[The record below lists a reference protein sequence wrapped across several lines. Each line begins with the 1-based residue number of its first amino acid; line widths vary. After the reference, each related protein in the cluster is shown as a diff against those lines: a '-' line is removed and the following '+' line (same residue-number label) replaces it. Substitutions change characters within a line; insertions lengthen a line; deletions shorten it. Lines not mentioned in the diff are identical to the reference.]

1 MTINLLT
8 AISRKSITN
17 DEIVHIPAGYFH
29 LVDGNF
35 QVNNEHPPL
44 AKVWAALPLLFIQ
57 PNEPPAESHDSI
69 ESIQGFYASFWT
81 VNRVSFEAISFWSRA
96 MMLAFAVALGWLVFL
111 HARRLFGER
120 AAVLAVALYVL
131 EPTMLA
137 HGRIVHTDVP
147 AAFFYLLFFF
157 TLHHYVDKPSLRR
170 AMLLGVVGGCALT
183 TKFSMLVLLPVLV
196 CLCLFGI
203 VFASRW
209 RWSRARLALHFAA
222 TALVMLFVINAAYYF
237 RSPPLAAIETLWIRS
252 SFPLI
257 ADESSS
263 ALHFLSNFVP
273 TYYLFGILN
282 IINHNRHGHAAFL
295 LGDHSAT
302 GWWSYFPI
310 AFALKTTIPFLS
322 LSLVSLAWA
331 LRRLL
336 ARGDKY
342 FLALVLPLAI
352 YLLLSMSSRINIGIR
367 HLLPVFPFLF
377 ILGGATLDRLLRPQR
392 MRTVAVAS
400 VVTLMGWMSIEAMRA
415 YPHYVPYMNQLTW
428 RHSGWS
434 YLSDS
439 NVEWGDDVQELAGYL
454 RARGETRVRA
464 ALSAGWST
472 LPQYD
477 VENVNLLSADA
488 ERLPHTRYVA
498 IGASFLNGSTV
509 PMREDTGGEH
519 YYDRFAR
526 YRGRTPE
533 AVIGHSIYLYRE
545 E

>member
-1 MTINLLT
+1 MLLT

-69 ESIQGFYASFWT
+69 DSIQGFYAPFWK
-81 VNRVSFEAISFWSRA
+81 VNRVSFEAVSFAARA
-96 MMLAFAVALGWLVFL
+96 MMSAFAVALGWLIFL
-111 HARRLFGER
+111 YARRLFGER

-147 AAFFYLLFFF
+147 AAFFYLLFCF

-170 AMLLGVVGGCALT
+170 AMLLGVVCGCALT

-196 CLCLFGI
+196 CLFLYGI
-203 VFASRW
+203 MFAPRW
-209 RWSRARLALHFAA
+209 RWSRARLGLHFAS
-222 TALVMLFVINAAYYF
+222 TTLVMLFVINAAYYF
-237 RSPPLAAIETLWIRS
+237 QSPPLAAVETFWIRS
-252 SFPLI
+252 SFPSV
-257 ADESSS
+257 ADEYLS
-263 ALHFLSNFVP
+263 ALHLLSNFVP

-282 IINHNRHGHAAFL
+282 VINHNGHGHAAFL
-295 LGDHSAT
+295 LGEHGAT

-322 LSLVSLAWA
+322 LSLLSLLWA
-331 LRRLL
+331 LWKLF
-336 ARGDKY
+336 ARNEKR
-342 FLALVLPLAI
+342 FLTLVLPLAI

-367 HLLPVFPFLF
+367 HLLPAFPFLF
-377 ILGGATLDRLLRPQR
+377 ILGGAALDRLLRAER
-392 MRTVAVAS
+392 MRITAVAF
-400 VVTLMGWMSIEAMRA
+400 VVTLMGWMSIEAARA
-415 YPHYVPYMNQLTW
+415 YPHYIPYMNQLTW

-439 NVEWGDDVQELAGYL
+439 NVEWGDDVRELARYL
-454 RARGETRVRA
+454 RARGETGVRA

-472 LPQYD
+472 LSQYD
-477 VENVNLLSADA
+477 VEYLNLLSANA
-488 ERLPHTRYVA
+488 EGLPHTRYVA

-526 YRGRTPE
+526 YRGQTPE
-533 AVIGHSIYLYRE
+533 AVFGHSIYLFRE